1 MRAQAFYADAAGN
14 VYREQDLA
22 NDNGIPIDGVISTP
36 EWTGG
41 DTRIFKQFLDAFVD
55 CIPAAPTGIL
65 VIPTSQGQAVGAN
78 ALIGHDANR
87 LLSTNPLGNAS
98 VGFPVEPMLGITLE
112 WEDDF
117 RFQTEPTTFLE
128 WTAEAV
134 PQPVYVRSWQSVPTA
149 HGQQGYHFIYKIRF
163 AYHSFGTVTLTITAF
178 DGTSPQAITLPNTNG
193 QYRKVEFTPTVNKAL
208 LYTYQGVS
216 THIWA
221 PVLDSCE
228 VLVGAWKRESPMA
241 IFQGLGGVE
250 AA

>member
-1 MRAQAFYADAAGN
+1 MRPQAFYADSFGN

-22 NDNGIPIDGVISTP
+22 NDAGIPISGVVSTP

-41 DTRIFKQFLDAFVD
+41 DTRIIKQFLDASVD
-55 CIPAAPTGIL
+55 CIPAAPRGITL
-65 VIPTSQGQAVGAN
+65 IPTAQGEAVGAN
-78 ALIGHDANR
+78 AAILYGPGAPPPIR
-87 LLSTNPLGNAS
+87 VLTTNPLGNEI
-98 VGFPVEPMLGITLE
+98 VGFPVSPMLGITLE
-112 WEDDF
+112 WQDDF
-117 RFQTEPTTFLE
+117 RVQTEPTTLLE

-208 LYTYQGVS
+208 LY
-216 THIWA
+216 
-221 PVLDSCE
+221 P
-228 VLVGAWKRESPMA
+228 
-241 IFQGLGGVE
+241 
-250 AA
+250 